1 MKTDKDNLWRENEGR
16 EARSKHS
23 EIMAKRIEASDGE
36 TTTEWRNRRH
46 PDGDFVSTKK
56 IKNQQRFLL
65 RPWSSAEINAHGSD
79 LIWSN
84 LIWSIVIRRWR
95 IDLWHTS
102 HSSNVSLSLSATV
115 VRHAVV
121 AAVCDV
127 CRRLLPSCTP
137 PPSCCCRLLPRCR
150 LWRPS
155 PSAAVGV
162 LDDLLQFVIIRCS
175 RHCRCRA
182 LLLLVSWGCRVSR
195 FFSWRR
201 ILVLLACSSCAKCR
215 CDYDITQT
223 RLSLEPIYFIL
234 FFLFLLT
241 LQCLN
246 ERNTRIHKTRL

>member
-1 MKTDKDNLWRENEGR
+1 MHTFKIQSTQLLWWFVARIVSCDFLFYRKIQKKWCIYLMKTDKDNLWRENEGR

-102 HSSNVSLSLSATV
+102 HSSNVSLSLSARAREKTV
-115 VRHAVV
+115 LFFFLLRL
-121 AAVCDV
+121 AAVSIHN
-127 CRRLLPSCTP
+127 LL
-137 PPSCCCRLLPRCR
+137 
-150 LWRPS
+150 
-155 PSAAVGV
+155 
-162 LDDLLQFVIIRCS
+162 
-175 RHCRCRA
+175 
-182 LLLLVSWGCRVSR
+182 
-195 FFSWRR
+195 
-201 ILVLLACSSCAKCR
+201 
-215 CDYDITQT
+215 
-223 RLSLEPIYFIL
+223 
-234 FFLFLLT
+234 
-241 LQCLN
+241 
-246 ERNTRIHKTRL
+246 